1 MGELSR
7 RKYIFAT
14 SVAVFC
20 AYCGVSQSAVMS
32 KYGEIQPVNKYSSN
46 PFWTP
51 DSPYNLR
58 FPSPIYATG
67 PDLNT
72 ETCNNTVAALVNSYC
87 SANNNCSKLQ
97 VSDVRPKIMVQLS
110 QLPGH
115 NYATSCGGYIDNAVK
130 EYKKNHGNSF
140 SGINVVQQPKTT
152 KPLSLTDVVTSQP
165 KTKSDGVAERTAEL
179 EQVQSMTTQTIDVAE
194 TDFPKTIA
202 DLSFVDRVAN
212 ATAGY
217 EPYKDLKSY
226 HIPKFETEQEYYSR
240 MESVLKHNINYETYN
255 GKPKSKSPT
264 SYLTGRGAKIT
275 WHPTRE
281 YSTFK
286 GWCENEDLTLNPDD
300 CPANCPMEPTID
312 PMSKSD
318 KSFYAC
324 WECDAGI
331 DLIKHNCGC
340 PDTHM
345 DVKNNCECKLK
356 KLSHRDGDKCV
367 CNDPRLD
374 IDSDCKCPVGS
385 HMTQD
390 PSTGICAC
398 RDPYKPDPTNPGICK
413 CKDPNGDANNNCSI
427 TCPDGNALMDPTNGC
442 KCPSRT
448 NNTADPNKCECDN
461 GAGNPPDC
469 TCEHEHTDPSTCK
482 CIDPNAQQ
490 MDGSCKCPAGQDFN
504 ASHMCE
510 ALPPCP
516 DSHMTRNGAGT
527 CECQAPYKND
537 PGDPNKCIC
546 QDEYGD
552 PSNNCNALY
561 VFYMC
566 PQVGGFDDKPGVE
579 YITSFSGAPATFG
592 CHWFTTSTGDYYNCI
607 TACKGPESSDH
618 APTTEGALNK
628 IATSVI
634 GIGVKNFCAGFET
647 EGRRGYSTE
656 YYDRLMMTDSD
667 GKATTTMWA
676 TGESTTLSL
685 MGAWKGACNLSNSTI
700 HLGMFVFKTSFKTG
714 SKRYRK
720 IGLIHITDN

>member
-152 KPLSLTDVVTSQP
+152 KPLSLTGVVTSQP

-179 EQVQSMTTQTIDVAE
+179 EQVQSMTTQTIDVVE

-300 CPANCPMEPTID
+300 CPANCPMEPSID

-398 RDPYKPDPTNPGICK
+398 RDPYKTDPSDANKCICQNGGDPNSNCSCPDPNM
-413 CKDPNGDANNNCSI
+413 DSNCQ
-427 TCPDGNALMDPTNGC
+427 CPAGTHKESNQC
-442 KCPSRT
+442 V
-448 NNTADPNKCECDN
+448 CDN

-469 TCEHEHTDPSTCK
+469 TCPNPNADHK
-482 CIDPNAQQ
+482 DPNASCACYPSDFMGSDCGCWGISTWNDTSKKCVCPITDTSNLAIPEWATVTGACTCPPTKPNFNSTTKRCEEDASGNTGDRYLVWECLGYPGNIQTVLNERKNNGNSMLDKWSTYCYTIPKDITNCIDFSHLTSTTSPVNRIFYSIKPDTNFGQQ
-490 MDGSCKCPAGQDFN
+490 NLTGRLTAPGGELTKGEVDSFIGELISNISDVTRECTSPRREWFLFFDK
-504 ASHMCE
+504 
-510 ALPPCP
+510 LPSTGYGYTTT
-516 DSHMTRNGAGT
+516 DVTSLT
-527 CECQAPYKND
+527 PYKALCIGGTGCT
-537 PGDPNKCIC
+537 PGT
-546 QDEYGD
+546 
-552 PSNNCNALY
+552 
-561 VFYMC
+561 
-566 PQVGGFDDKPGVE
+566 
-579 YITSFSGAPATFG
+579 ITT
-592 CHWFTTSTGDYYNCI
+592 Y
-607 TACKGPESSDH
+607 
-618 APTTEGALNK
+618 
-628 IATSVI
+628 
-634 GIGVKNFCAGFET
+634 
-647 EGRRGYSTE
+647 
-656 YYDRLMMTDSD
+656 
-667 GKATTTMWA
+667 
-676 TGESTTLSL
+676 
-685 MGAWKGACNLSNSTI
+685 
-700 HLGMFVFKTSFKTG
+700 
-714 SKRYRK
+714 
-720 IGLIHITDN
+720 

>member
-1 MGELSR
+1 MSR

-20 AYCGVSQSAVMS
+20 AYCSVSQSAVMS

-152 KPLSLTDVVTSQP
+152 KPLSLTGVVISQP

-179 EQVQSMTTQTIDVAE
+179 EQVQSMTTQTVDVAE

-275 WHPTRE
+275 WRPTRE

-286 GWCENEDLTLNPDD
+286 GWCENEDLTLNPAD
-300 CPANCPMEPTID
+300 CPANCPMEPSID

-324 WECDAGI
+324 WECDAAHPMVR
-331 DLIKHNCGC
+331 DHYCEC
-340 PDTHM
+340 PDKKHM
-345 DVKNNCECKLK
+345 NEKCECLPKNLTKL
-356 KLSHRDGDKCV
+356 DGDKCV
-367 CNDPRLD
+367 CNDTTLD
-374 IDSDCKCPVGS
+374 IDSG
-385 HMTQD
+385 
-390 PSTGICAC
+390 
-398 RDPYKPDPTNPGICK
+398 
-413 CKDPNGDANNNCSI
+413 
-427 TCPDGNALMDPTNGC
+427 
-442 KCPSRT
+442 
-448 NNTADPNKCECDN
+448 
-461 GAGNPPDC
+461 
-469 TCEHEHTDPSTCK
+469 
-482 CIDPNAQQ
+482 
-490 MDGSCKCPAGQDFN
+490 CKCPAG
-504 ASHMCE
+504 SHKTMDPAGICKCLAPYTDNPDNPSVCKCLDPNGDPNNGCNVPPPE
-510 ALPPCP
+510 PCP
-516 DSHMTRNGAGT
+516 DPNADH
-527 CECQAPYKND
+527 K
-537 PGDPNKCIC
+537 DPNASCACYPSDFMGSDCGCWGISTWNDTSKKCVCPITDTSNLAIPEWATVTGAC
-546 QDEYGD
+546 TCPPTKPNFNQTTKRCEEDAST
-552 PSNNCNALY
+552 PSDDGETYAVMQCRTNSPVYDLTSIPATKTPWNSLKCSPTTWGSINNCFTPCLNIEEGVTEDSTIAKLRTIT
-561 VFYMC
+561 
-566 PQVGGFDDKPGVE
+566 GFINTVIEPEIDK
-579 YITSFSGAPATFG
+579 
-592 CHWFTTSTGDYYNCI
+592 
-607 TACKGPESSDH
+607 K
-618 APTTEGALNK
+618 
-628 IATSVI
+628 
-634 GIGVKNFCAGFET
+634 FCAGLYEWRWPGGGGTFP
-647 EGRRGYSTE
+647 E
-656 YYDRLMMTDSD
+656 YLFATDHNN
-667 GKATTTMWA
+667 
-676 TGESTTLSL
+676 TLTFTNLEIDKIRSAIRINQNNSKCDVSS
-685 MGAWKGACNLSNSTI
+685 GWWWKIYIL
-700 HLGMFVFKTSFKTG
+700 K
-714 SKRYRK
+714 K
-720 IGLIHITDN
+720 IGTDQWQPIEDITLYYNG

>member
-1 MGELSR
+1 MSR

-152 KPLSLTDVVTSQP
+152 KPLSLTGVVTSQP
-165 KTKSDGVAERTAEL
+165 KTKSDGVAERTVEL
-179 EQVQSMTTQTIDVAE
+179 EQVQAMTTQTIDVAE

-275 WHPTRE
+275 WRPTRE

-324 WECDAGI
+324 WECDADHTMI
-331 DLIKHNCGC
+331 RDHYCEC
-340 PDTHM
+340 PDKKHM
-345 DVKNNCECKLK
+345 DEKCECLPKNITKL
-356 KLSHRDGDKCV
+356 DGDKCV
-367 CNDPRLD
+367 CNDTTLD
-374 IDSDCKCPVGS
+374 IDSGCKCPAGS

-390 PSTGICAC
+390 PTTGMCAC
-398 RDPYKPDPTNPGICK
+398 RNPYENDPSNPGICK
-413 CKDPNGDANNNCSI
+413 CKDPNGDPN
-427 TCPDGNALMDPTNGC
+427 NGC
-442 KCPSRT
+442 NVPPPEPCP
-448 NNTADPNKCECDN
+448 
-461 GAGNPPDC
+461 
-469 TCEHEHTDPSTCK
+469 
-482 CIDPNAQQ
+482 DPNA
-490 MDGSCKCPAGQDFN
+490 DHKDPN
-504 ASHMCE
+504 ASCACYPSDFMGSDCGCWGISTWNDTSKKCVCPITDTSNLAIPEWATVTGACTCPPTKPNFNPTTKRCE
-510 ALPPCP
+510 EDASGNTGDRYLVWECLGYPGNIQTVLNERKNNGNSMLDKWGTYCYTIPKDITNCIDFSHLTSTTSPVNRIFYSIKPDTNFGQQNLTGRLTAPGGELTKGEVDSFIGELISNISDVTRECTSPRREWFLFFDKLPSTGYGYTTT
-516 DSHMTRNGAGT
+516 DVTSLT
-527 CECQAPYKND
+527 PYKALCIGGTGCT
-537 PGDPNKCIC
+537 PGT
-546 QDEYGD
+546 
-552 PSNNCNALY
+552 
-561 VFYMC
+561 
-566 PQVGGFDDKPGVE
+566 
-579 YITSFSGAPATFG
+579 ITT
-592 CHWFTTSTGDYYNCI
+592 Y
-607 TACKGPESSDH
+607 
-618 APTTEGALNK
+618 
-628 IATSVI
+628 
-634 GIGVKNFCAGFET
+634 
-647 EGRRGYSTE
+647 
-656 YYDRLMMTDSD
+656 
-667 GKATTTMWA
+667 
-676 TGESTTLSL
+676 
-685 MGAWKGACNLSNSTI
+685 
-700 HLGMFVFKTSFKTG
+700 
-714 SKRYRK
+714 
-720 IGLIHITDN
+720 

>member
-87 SANNNCSKLQ
+87 SVNNNCSKLQ

-152 KPLSLTDVVTSQP
+152 KPLSLTGVVTSQP

-179 EQVQSMTTQTIDVAE
+179 EQVQAMTTQTIDVAE

-398 RDPYKPDPTNPGICK
+398 RDPYKPDPSDANKCICQNGG
-413 CKDPNGDANNNCSI
+413 DPNSNCS
-427 TCPDGNALMDPTNGC
+427 CPDPNMDSNC
-442 KCPSRT
+442 QCPAGTHKES
-448 NNTADPNKCECDN
+448 NQCVCDN

-469 TCEHEHTDPSTCK
+469 TCP
-482 CIDPNAQQ
+482 DPNADHKDPTASCACYPSNFMGSDCGCWGMSTWDDTNKKCVCPIRDTSNLNIAEWSIAAATCQCPSTKPKFNSTAKRCEGGTPEDECPSSAYPSGTYLMYTCISDSQ
-490 MDGSCKCPAGQDFN
+490 FAASTRVTKKSIASSLDCKEHNNNRHCMSSCVNRTFTTAPGGATTETTRNWSEGTIHKLLGLEKEKFCTGTFFNTINKWAWSGVDIMKPETIIQEFDETEICRSVKIIKDNLSSIQSSCTFADSKLSGKKWLIYILKKDGSD
-504 ASHMCE
+504 
-510 ALPPCP
+510 
-516 DSHMTRNGAGT
+516 
-527 CECQAPYKND
+527 
-537 PGDPNKCIC
+537 
-546 QDEYGD
+546 
-552 PSNNCNALY
+552 Y
-561 VFYMC
+561 VI
-566 PQVGGFDDKPGVE
+566 Q
-579 YITSFSGAPATFG
+579 
-592 CHWFTTSTGDYYNCI
+592 
-607 TACKGPESSDH
+607 ESI
-618 APTTEGALNK
+618 K
-628 IATSVI
+628 I
-634 GIGVKNFCAGFET
+634 N
-647 EGRRGYSTE
+647 
-656 YYDRLMMTDSD
+656 
-667 GKATTTMWA
+667 
-676 TGESTTLSL
+676 
-685 MGAWKGACNLSNSTI
+685 
-700 HLGMFVFKTSFKTG
+700 
-714 SKRYRK
+714 
-720 IGLIHITDN
+720 

>member
-1 MGELSR
+1 
-7 RKYIFAT
+7 
-14 SVAVFC
+14 
-20 AYCGVSQSAVMS
+20 MS

-115 NYATSCGGYIDNAVK
+115 NYATSCGGYIDNTVK

-152 KPLSLTDVVTSQP
+152 KPLSLTGVVTSQP

-179 EQVQSMTTQTIDVAE
+179 EQVQAMTTQTIDVVE

-300 CPANCPMEPTID
+300 CPANCPMEPSID

-324 WECDAGI
+324 WECDADHTMI
-331 DLIKHNCGC
+331 RDHYCEC
-340 PDTHM
+340 PDKKHM
-345 DVKNNCECKLK
+345 NEKCECLPKNITKL
-356 KLSHRDGDKCV
+356 DGDKCV
-367 CNDPRLD
+367 CNDTTLD
-374 IDSDCKCPVGS
+374 IDSGCKCPAGS

-390 PSTGICAC
+390 PTTGMCAC
-398 RDPYKPDPTNPGICK
+398 RNPYENDPSNPSVCK
-413 CKDPNGDANNNCSI
+413 CKDPNGDPN
-427 TCPDGNALMDPTNGC
+427 NGC
-442 KCPSRT
+442 NVPPPEPCP
-448 NNTADPNKCECDN
+448 
-461 GAGNPPDC
+461 
-469 TCEHEHTDPSTCK
+469 
-482 CIDPNAQQ
+482 DPNA
-490 MDGSCKCPAGQDFN
+490 DHKDPN
-504 ASHMCE
+504 ASCACYPSDFMGSDCGCWGISTWNDTSKKCVCPITDTSNLAIPELATVTGACTCPSTKPNFNPTAKRCE
-510 ALPPCP
+510 EDA
-516 DSHMTRNGAGT
+516 ST
-527 CECQAPYKND
+527 
-537 PGDPNKCIC
+537 
-546 QDEYGD
+546 
-552 PSNNCNALY
+552 PSDDGETYAVLQCRVSN
-561 VFYMC
+561 
-566 PQVGGFDDKPGVE
+566 DDK
-579 YITSFSGAPATFG
+579 IANIHSLPA
-592 CHWFTTSTGDYYNCI
+592 STDPARSLN
-607 TACKGPESSDH
+607 CKGTDPDIDKCFTPCQSKDATASPIMSLSHSDGFINSKIKSSLGKD
-618 APTTEGALNK
+618 
-628 IATSVI
+628 
-634 GIGVKNFCAGFET
+634 FCAGN
-647 EGRRGYSTE
+647 RYH
-656 YYDRLMMTDSD
+656 YYDYGTNSMPYAVHFFSQDDLDAR
-667 GKATTTMWA
+667 ATTKNTPIEF
-676 TGESTTLSL
+676 T
-685 MGAWKGACNLSNSTI
+685 NLEIDKIKTIITSNQNNEKCKTRGSRWWMVYI
-700 HLGMFVFKTSFKTG
+700 LKKTS
-714 SKRYRK
+714 
-720 IGLIHITDN
+720 DNKWQAVDEIVLYHR